1 MEIVGVVADVRQF
14 GAGEAPTEAV
24 YVSYAQG
31 GASMAC
37 FVVRTPAN
45 PMSLA
50 TAVQQAVW
58 SVDKDQPVSYLMSLD
73 QLVTES
79 LAPQRVLMYVLGTF
93 AVLAL
98 ALATIGTYSV
108 MAYGV
113 VERIHEIGLRM
124 ALGAARG
131 DVLRLV
137 LGRGML
143 LAVIGLAVGLLGSL
157 LMSRFMESLLY
168 GVGPIDVRTYVFV
181 SGLLTGAAGLACY
194 LPARRAAKVD
204 PMVALRYE

>member
-1 MEIVGVVADVRQF
+1 
-14 GAGEAPTEAV
+14 
-24 YVSYAQG
+24 
-31 GASMAC
+31 
-37 FVVRTPAN
+37 
-45 PMSLA
+45 
-50 TAVQQAVW
+50 
-58 SVDKDQPVSYLMSLD
+58 
-73 QLVTES
+73 
-79 LAPQRVLMYVLGTF
+79 
-93 AVLAL
+93 
-98 ALATIGTYSV
+98 